1 MPVISAS
8 EFDRDQCQFAPSVTH
23 YDGSQDGLPLSGSSV
38 SVVVKKYTFYFF
50 KSSVPN
56 ANWFASPTQEFP
68 SLDEARI
75 FAQNAAEASLI
86 ETARSFR
93 IQSEDGTVNEHWGRH
108 DSGWKLER

>member
-1 MPVISAS
+1 MPTH
-8 EFDRDQCQFAPSVTH
+8 SVREPLR
-23 YDGSQDGLPLSGSSV
+23 GSQDGLCLSRSSV
-38 SVVVKKYTFYFF
+38 SAVIKKYTFYFF

-56 ANWFASPTQEFP
+56 VHSFASPTQEFS

-93 IQSEDGTVNEHWGRH
+93 IQSEDGSVNEHWSRRS
-108 DSGWKLER
+108 DGWKLEA